1 MYQMGE
7 VICVRKTKMLA
18 MLFVMGA
25 TLLIAPLKMLADAAP
40 GDIIVTLGQNLSE
53 EQKKALLEEMDA
65 PADVETVTVTNE
77 EEHKYLGQYI
87 SKAQIGTRAISSSK
101 ITIGDKDQGLSVE
114 TNNINWVTEEMY
126 MNALT
131 TAGVTDAEIYVTAP
145 FEVSGT
151 AALTGI
157 LKAYETTAQIEI
169 PEPQKQVAN
178 EEMVKTAQLGERI
191 GVKEAT
197 ELMTRVKEEI
207 AKNPVQSEDEL
218 RALIE
223 KVAKDMGIELTP
235 DELNGLIALFNRMK
249 DLDIDWNQVQSDLQ
263 NISDNLGDFLNKE
276 ETQSVI
282 KEIIDFIIALI
293 EAVKSLFK

>member
-1 MYQMGE
+1 MK
-7 VICVRKTKMLA
+7 RKKTAAFLVVLTIAFLM
-18 MLFVMGA
+18 
-25 TLLIAPLKMLADAAP
+25 APLKMLADAAP
-40 GDIIVTLGQNLSE
+40 GDVIVTLGNNLSE
-53 EQKKALLEEMDA
+53 EQKKSLLEEMGVS
-65 PADVETVTVTNE
+65 ADVQKVVVTNE
-77 EEHKYLGQYI
+77 EEHQYLGKYI

-101 ITIGDKDQGLSVE
+101 ITIGEKDQGLTVE

-169 PEPQKQVAN
+169 PEAQKQVAN
-178 EEMVKTAQLGERI
+178 EEMVKTAKLAERI

-207 AKNPVQSEDEL
+207 AKNPVQSEEEL
-218 RALIE
+218 RTLVE
-223 KVAKDMGIELTP
+223 KTAADLGIDLTQE
-235 DELNGLIALFNRMK
+235 ELNGLIALFNRMK
-249 DLDIDWNQVQSDLQ
+249 DLNINWDQVQNDLQ
-263 NISDNLGDFLNKE
+263 NIRDNLGDFLNKE
-276 ETQSVI
+276 ETQSMI
-282 KEIIDFIIALI
+282 QELIDFIIALI

>member
-1 MYQMGE
+1 MKKAK
-7 VICVRKTKMLA
+7 VIALLSVMA
-18 MLFVMGA
+18 AALF
-25 TLLIAPLKMLADAAP
+25 IAPLKMLADAAP
-40 GDIIVTLGQNLSE
+40 GDVIVTLGQNLTE
-53 EQKKALLEEMDA
+53 EQKSTLLKEMDVSS
-65 PADVETVTVTNE
+65 DVETVTVTNE

-87 SKAQIGTRAISSSK
+87 SKAQIGSKAISSTK

-131 TAGVTDAEIYVTAP
+131 TAGVTDADIYVTAP

-169 PEPQKQVAN
+169 PEAQKQVAN
-178 EEMVKTAQLGERI
+178 EEMVKTAELGERI
-191 GVKEAT
+191 GTKEAT

-207 AKNPVQSEDEL
+207 AKNPVQSEEDL

-223 KVAKDMGIELTP
+223 KVAKDMGIELTQE
-235 DELNGLIALFNRMK
+235 ELNGLLALFNKMK
-249 DLDIDWNQVQSDLQ
+249 DLNIDWDQVQSDLK
-263 NISDNLGDFLNKE
+263 NISENLGDFLNKE
-276 ETQSVI
+276 ETQSFI
-282 KEIIDFIIALI
+282 QRIIDFLIAII
-293 EAVKSLFK
+293 EAIKSLFK